1 MSNRIKSHDIQIG
14 NSYVLPIE
22 QSNVTLQQ
30 AKVKKIIEETDA
42 RAQEI
47 INGAENKSN
56 IIIETANTEAIRIE
70 FSTLNLDIFLIFI
83 TTFPNIILP
92 YLTFFTSPKAEF
104 CHRKKH
110 PGRGAFLMKSAP
122 VAWVKSLRMKSGSAG

>member
-42 RAQEI
+42 KAQQI
-47 INGAENKSN
+47 INGAESKSTV
-56 IIIETANTEAIRIE
+56 IVQTANTEAVRIVE
-70 FSTLNLDIFLIFI
+70 Q
-83 TTFPNIILP
+83 
-92 YLTFFTSPKAEF
+92 A
-104 CHRKKH
+104 RKEAADAYEEIKM
-110 PGRGAFLMKSAP
+110 GLY
-122 VAWVKSLRMKSGSAG
+122 